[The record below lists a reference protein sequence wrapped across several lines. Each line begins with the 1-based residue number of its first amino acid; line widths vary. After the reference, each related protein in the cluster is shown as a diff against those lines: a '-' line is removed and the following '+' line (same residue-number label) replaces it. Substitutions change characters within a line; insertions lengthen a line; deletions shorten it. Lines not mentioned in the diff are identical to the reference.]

1 MGYGSVVIA
10 YTMKKISEEC
20 EFLDRFVKSSKKHLL
35 SQSVKMYGNAIDDG
49 NTDIEEVKHHY
60 YFNGLVVS
68 QRDIITN
75 GVFDFRKYTLN
86 SVENFL
92 KKEVDEEEHENYR
105 QKIEKFKKFKLF

>member
-1 MGYGSVVIA
+1 MGYGSVVVA
-10 YTMKKISEEC
+10 YTMEKISEEC
-20 EFLDRFVKSSKKHLL
+20 EFLDRFLKTKTKHLL
-35 SQSVKMYGNAIDDG
+35 FHGVKMYGNAIDDG

-60 YFNGLVVS
+60 FFNGLIVS

-92 KKEVDEEEHENYR
+92 NKEVEEEEHENYR

>member
-1 MGYGSVVIA
+1 MGYGSVVVA

-20 EFLDRFVKSSKKHLL
+20 EFLDRFVKSNKKHLL

-49 NTDIEEVKHHY
+49 NTDIEEIKHHY
-60 YFNGLVVS
+60 FFNGLIVS

-75 GVFDFRKYTLN
+75 GVFDFRKYKLN

-92 KKEVDEEEHENYR
+92 KNEIDEGEHENYKH
-105 QKIEKFKKFKLF
+105 KIEKFINLKIF